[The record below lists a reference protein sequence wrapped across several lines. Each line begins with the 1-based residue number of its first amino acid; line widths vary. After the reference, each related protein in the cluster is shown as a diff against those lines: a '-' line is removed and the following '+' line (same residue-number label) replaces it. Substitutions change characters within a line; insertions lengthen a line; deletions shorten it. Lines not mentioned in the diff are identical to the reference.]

1 MFENIITP
9 RIDVKPRA
17 VYETV
22 YRSTTNNII
31 DISSEKTETELR
43 NSLQDS
49 IQAACHGEA
58 AMPDLLLWDKKGL
71 QYFEDVTYTPSY
83 YLTDEEIGILEEQK
97 YQIAQCIQPGS
108 MFIELG
114 SGNLRKIKILL
125 EALDDLGRDVDYFAL
140 DVSLPEL
147 QRTLNMVPPGT
158 FRHIRCFGLLGT
170 YDDGRRWLQRP
181 ELESRPKVLISL
193 GSTVGSM
200 RRFETAEF
208 LSGFIG
214 SGESNRSFLLGLDGC
229 KDQERVL
236 AAYNDK
242 HGNNHRFIKNGLERA
257 NEILGHEAFDL
268 EKWDVVGSWNRE
280 NGSHDQYYYPKTDVS
295 LSGEVV
301 PAGRRIL
308 AIQSHKYDAND
319 AHMLLKEAGL
329 DVVDA
334 WGSRNQY
341 NLLFLKSV

>member
-1 MFENIITP
+1 MQ
-9 RIDVKPRA
+9 
-17 VYETV
+17 
-22 YRSTTNNII
+22 TTY
-31 DISSEKTETELR
+31 
-43 NSLQDS
+43 
-49 IQAACHGEA
+49 GV
-58 AMPDLLLWDKKGL
+58 LLDR
-71 QYFEDVTYTPSY
+71 
-83 YLTDEEIGILEEQK
+83 
-97 YQIAQCIQPGS
+97 
-108 MFIELG
+108 
-114 SGNLRKIKILL
+114 NLRKIKILL

-147 QRTLNMVPPGT
+147 QRTLNIVPPGT
-158 FRHIRCFGLLGT
+158 FRHIRCSGLLGT
-170 YDDGRRWLQRP
+170 YDDGRRWLQRS

-200 RRFETAEF
+200 QRSETAGF
-208 LSGFIG
+208 LSSFTGPE
-214 SGESNRSFLLGLDGC
+214 ESNRSFLLGLDGC
-229 KDQERVL
+229 KDQKRVL

-280 NGSHDQYYYPKTDVS
+280 NGSHDQYYYPKTDV
-295 LSGEVV
+295 LLGGEIV

-319 AHMLLKEAGL
+319 AHVLLKEAGL

-334 WGSRNQY
+334 WGSRNKY
-341 NLLFLKSV
+341 SKYTPLLSSFLFHMANSMIGLLFLKSA